1 MKPTLLQ
8 INSTLNY
15 GSTGRIAE
23 EIGLE
28 AEAAGWQCCI
38 AHGARYKNPSQ
49 LQSIQIGTL
58 GSERLH
64 GAQSLLF
71 DQHGLGSS
79 SPTLRLIQRIDQQI
93 RPDVIHL
100 HNIHGYYLNY
110 KIFFEYLRQANIP
123 VVWTLHDCWSFTGH
137 CAYFDL
143 IGCDKW
149 KTGCYGCPQ
158 IGGYPIS
165 LFRDNSRRNFE
176 LKRSLFTALGDLLTL
191 VPVSNWLANLLQQSF
206 FAGMKFQTIHNGVDI
221 DTFRPRPINQVVE
234 EYGLQSRYIIIGVAS
249 PWSERKGL
257 TDFIRLRACL
267 PKEQYAIILV
277 GLSRKQRLAL
287 PDGITGIERTRDVDK
302 LVELY
307 GVTDVFVNP
316 TYGDNYPT
324 VNLEAMACG
333 TPVVTYRT
341 GGSPEAVSSTT
352 GLVVDQGDIAQ
363 LVAAVRT
370 ITMVGKHAYS
380 AACRKRAEEH
390 FDKKDRFREY
400 IDLYNSLLKK

>member
-1 MKPTLLQ
+1 MPKLLQ
-8 INSTLNY
+8 INTTLNY

-23 EIGLE
+23 EIGLTAL
-28 AEAAGWQCCI
+28 AEGWECFI
-38 AHGARYKNPSQ
+38 AHGPRMKNSSR
-49 LQSIQIGTL
+49 LKTIQIN
-58 GSERLH
+58 SSFDEKIH
-64 GAQSLLF
+64 GGWYSLLC
-71 DQHGLGSS
+71 DKHGLGSIGA
-79 SPTLRLIQRIDQQI
+79 TKQFIRQI
-93 RPDVIHL
+93 ETIAPDIIHL

-110 KIFFEYLRQANIP
+110 KIFFEYLRLANIP

-137 CAYFDL
+137 CTHFDL

-158 IGGYPIS
+158 IGVYPKS
-165 LFRDNSRRNFE
+165 LFRDNSQRNFE
-176 LKRSLFTALGDLLTL
+176 LKRSLFTALGDRLTL
-191 VPVSNWLANLLQQSF
+191 VPVSNWLADLFQRSF
-206 FAGMKFQTIHNGVDI
+206 FAGMKIRTIHNGI
-221 DTFRPRPINQVVE
+221 DTETFRPCPINRGTKK
-234 EYGLQSRYIIIGVAS
+234 YGIQCQYIIIGVAS
-249 PWSERKGL
+249 PWSKRKGL
-257 TDFIRLRACL
+257 TDFIRLRTFL
-267 PKEQYAIILV
+267 PKEQYAILLV

-307 GVTDVFVNP
+307 GAADVFVNP
-316 TYGDNYPT
+316 TYEDNYPT

-333 TPVVTYRT
+333 TPIITYRT

-363 LVAAVRT
+363 LAAGVRT